1 MTSTLSTWKAATGAM
16 TVTVKQLR
24 PFLARPRLCL
34 ISPRD
39 EIEFAFESDE
49 EGLSATIPEH
59 VVERL
64 LAASGAHAGADGA
77 LHLLLGMRAL
87 HQPDA
92 PTRRWQ
98 WGIRLAQGGAALT
111 GYGRN
116 RISIPADAEG
126 FVRSKVHAFPQGR
139 AHGYDEWELV
149 LDRHAC
155 HTAHRQSALG
165 SAAHAGC

>member
-1 MTSTLSTWKAATGAM
+1 MTSTLSTWKATPCALA
-16 TVTVKQLR
+16 VTVRQLR
-24 PFLARPRLCL
+24 PFLIRPRLCL
-34 ISPRD
+34 ISPSEETD
-39 EIEFAFESDE
+39 FPFESDD
-49 EGLSATIPEH
+49 EGLTATLPES

-64 LAASGAHAGADGA
+64 LATAGG

-98 WGIRLAQGGAALT
+98 WGIRLAQDGAALT

-116 RISIPADAEG
+116 RISMPADAEG

-149 LDRHAC
+149 LDQHPCHA
-155 HTAHRQSALG
+155 AHHRGPLET
-165 SAAHAGC
+165 AAHAGC

>member
-1 MTSTLSTWKAATGAM
+1 MTSTLSTWKAAPGAL
-16 TVTVKQLR
+16 TVTVRQLR

-34 ISPRD
+34 ISPSE
-39 EIEFAFESDE
+39 EIDFPFVPDD
-49 EGLSATIPEH
+49 EGLCATLPDS

-64 LAASGAHAGADGA
+64 LAASGGV
-77 LHLLLGMRAL
+77 HLLLGMRAL
-87 HQPDA
+87 HDRQA

-98 WGIRLAQGGAALT
+98 WGIRLAQDGAALT

-116 RISIPADAEG
+116 RISMPADAEG

-149 LDRHAC
+149 LNRHPSHA
-155 HTAHRQSALG
+155 AHRLSPLET
-165 SAAHAGC
+165 AAHAGC

>member
-1 MTSTLSTWKAATGAM
+1 MTSTLSTWKAAPCAL
-16 TVTVKQLR
+16 TVTVRQLR

-34 ISPRD
+34 ISAKD
-39 EIEFAFESDE
+39 EIDFAFESDD
-49 EGLSATIPEH
+49 EGLTATLPDT

-64 LAASGAHAGADGA
+64 LATSGG

-98 WGIRLAQGGAALT
+98 WGIRLMQDGAALT

-116 RISIPADAEG
+116 RISMPADAEG

-149 LDRHAC
+149 LDQHAC